1 MPSAD
6 TSPPI
11 KVLIVEDN
19 DLVAQTLARCC
30 EPPDFEVVAL
40 TNSTDSAVRAAEAYR
55 PHVALVD
62 YRLGADNGIATA
74 RRLLAIDPTLTVII
88 STADPDPVVEEA
100 RQAGCWGCIEKSVS
114 MGRSLPDL
122 LRRVVNTKGRLPS

>member
-1 MPSAD
+1 MPSDDA
-6 TSPPI
+6 SQPI
-11 KVLIVEDN
+11 KVLIVDDN
-19 DLVAQTLARCC
+19 DLVAKTLARCC

-40 TNSTDSAVRAAEAYR
+40 ANSTDSAVRAAEAYR

-74 RRLLAIDPTLTVII
+74 RRLLEIDPTLTVII

-100 RQAGCWGCIEKSVS
+100 RQAGCWGCIEKSAS

-122 LRRVVNTKGRLPS
+122 LRMIVNRKGRLPT